1 MVALGNNRNN
11 GANLGAFYLNA
22 DNALGNSN
30 GNYWRSRTSPANE
43 RNLKSVMSYLGWLMA
58 TGRIRLVCDKIKKE
72 KRKCRCTLILKLALT
87 N

>member
-30 GNYWRSRTSPANE
+30 GNYWRSRTSPA
-43 RNLKSVMSYLGWLMA
+43 
-58 TGRIRLVCDKIKKE
+58 
-72 KRKCRCTLILKLALT
+72 T
-87 N
+87 NGISSR